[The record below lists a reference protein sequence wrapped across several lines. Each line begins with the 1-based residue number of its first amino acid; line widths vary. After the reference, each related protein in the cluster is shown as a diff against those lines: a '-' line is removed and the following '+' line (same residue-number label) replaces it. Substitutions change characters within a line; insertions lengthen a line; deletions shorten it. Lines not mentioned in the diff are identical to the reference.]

1 MAEEVT
7 ISNFG
12 EGGVASEATLRLL
25 VSAFEKMAGTP
36 ADAKKAKENLDKF
49 SKKLGTDVTIVEEF
63 GTETAKASEAA
74 STFAES
80 AKNAASTIGAGLLG
94 AMGGLF
100 ASAKNLAATFID
112 GGDTLTDF
120 AQHVPIVGG
129 AFSILTSYM
138 DNTVATFR
146 DLSSV
151 GAGFNNNL
159 KMIRDTAANLELNL
173 GEMSALI
180 GQNSQSLRLLS
191 GTVTGGI
198 TRFAAMNAELKKTG
212 DFESLKNMGFT
223 IEEINEG
230 MLSYTE
236 LQANLG
242 RLQKMD
248 NAQIAAGSAQYL
260 EQLNLLSKVTGKS
273 RKELEN
279 TMMKQS
285 QDAGFR
291 ALMNQFEEGSVEANN
306 FRASMAMIDTLPAD
320 VAAGLMDLADGIPQ
334 TEEGIAVLTA
344 AGPEIRDAMMAV
356 ADGAD
361 PQVIINALSKAGVDM
376 EKFAGLEGAE
386 RAAFIAN
393 LRASNPT
400 LASILDSATQ
410 LTKLGKADF
419 EAAQREQ
426 ARRDE
431 ISSTLTTFDDKV
443 KEIRASIQKAFLDS
457 GIFENAGD
465 LVGTFAEKLTTLL
478 QSDGFKEG
486 LSNFFTA
493 ISDFVSN
500 FTNFNFATALFGGVA
515 DKDVFDEDGNKTIS
529 AGDKING
536 LFGDLFGEG
545 GPISSAFET
554 LAPKLTTML
563 SDIAGNVLGGLLD
576 FDIPWGTLFLGG
588 LAGLAAAMLAPVLA
602 IPAGIAVAITAIFGI
617 EAFKDL
623 LSDAWEG
630 LKSFFTWGADVFSAL
645 GGGISGLITS
655 AWEKVTGWFSFG
667 GGDGGEGTSFSISAL
682 GTAAWEVVKGWFS
695 LQAGIVTGLADL
707 AIGAWNTVTGWFGF
721 EGINFSISE
730 LASNA
735 WDTVTG
741 FFSFGGGGEEG
752 GTSFSITS
760 LMSSAW
766 ESVTSFF
773 SLDNFQI
780 PSISSMFQGIIDA
793 VKGFFSFDF
802 EMPNF
807 KAYLPTWLGGEGK
820 SLFGNGSDG
829 GSTAS
834 APEPPDVTPAVEGGE
849 AIASAENAIASFAA
863 LPDLQNN
870 LDILKNGLDVD
881 GVRSYTLAME
891 QLVDVLGRLNE
902 TLAEDN
908 TGLFGGGTGV
918 AAADVLGQIS
928 TASQG
933 SAQGTQQLNSIMTEL
948 LAVMTEVRDFDE
960 QIEKNTKYNTG
971 TNIAAGRISA
981 RPV

>member
-1 MAEEVT
+1 LAEEVT

-63 GTETAKASEAA
+63 GVETAKAAEAS

-112 GGDTLTDF
+112 GGDSLTDF

-159 KMIRDTAANLELNL
+159 KTIRDTAANLELNL

-198 TRFAAMNAELKKTG
+198 TRFAAMNSELKKTG

-361 PQVIINALSKAGVDM
+361 PQIIIDALSQAGVDM

-410 LTKLGKADF
+410 LTKLGTADF

-623 LSDAWEG
+623 LSAAWEG
-630 LKSFFTWGADVFSAL
+630 LKSFFTWGADVLSAL
-645 GGGISGLITS
+645 GGGISGLISS
-655 AWEKVTGWFSFG
+655 AWETVTGWFSFG
-667 GGDGGEGTSFSISAL
+667 GTEEAETGGGISGL
-682 GTAAWEVVKGWFS
+682 FGQVWETVKGWFS
-695 LQAGIVTGLADL
+695 FGGDIIGSIAGGISGLAT
-707 AIGAWNTVTGWFGF
+707 GMWNTVTGW
-721 EGINFSISE
+721 
-730 LASNA
+730 
-735 WDTVTG
+735 
-741 FFSFGGGGEEG
+741 FSFGGGGEEG

-820 SLFGNGSDG
+820 SLFGG
-829 GSTAS
+829 GNDDVAS
-834 APEPPDVTPAVEGGE
+834 ASPPEPPDVTPAVEGGE

-891 QLVDVLGRLNE
+891 QLVDVLGRLNQ